1 MLRPAVSQILKNQES
16 YFSLVI
22 GVAKR
27 ARIIADEIIENKEI
41 LEEKPV
47 KTAVAQIASG
57 QYKLVEDPSIIK
69 RK

>member
-1 MLRPAVSQILKNQES
+1 MLRPAVSQILKNNES

-22 GVAKR
+22 AVSKR
-27 ARIIADEIIENKEI
+27 ARIIADEIVERKEI

-47 KTAVAQIASG
+47 KTAVAEIASG
-57 QYKLVEDPSIIK
+57 RYKLIEDPSLLK